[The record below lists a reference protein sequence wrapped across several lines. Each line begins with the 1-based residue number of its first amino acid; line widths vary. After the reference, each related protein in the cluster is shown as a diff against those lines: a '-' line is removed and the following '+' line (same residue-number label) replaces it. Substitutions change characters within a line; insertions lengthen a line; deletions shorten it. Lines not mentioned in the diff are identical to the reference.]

1 MATLYTGWAPGPRKE
16 PWIAKCPSLT
26 RKPPSASTHVQP
38 HPYETQK
45 NIPPPKEKGI

>member
-16 PWIAKCPSLT
+16 PWIAKCPSSPGN
-26 RKPPSASTHVQP
+26 PPSAQP

-45 NIPPPKEKGI
+45 NIPSPKEKGI